1 MNESSTTTVTW
12 DADVCVH
19 AGNCVKGLPAVFKV
33 GSDGLE
39 IHQDAASESEVRAV
53 VEGCPSGALRYEA

>member
-1 MNESSTTTVTW
+1 MSANSTSKLTW

-33 GSDGLE
+33 GAEGLE
-39 IHQDAASESEVRAV
+39 IHQDAAAEDEVRAV
-53 VEGCPSGALRYEA
+53 VASCPSGALQYED